1 MTVTLGFDVE
11 EFDFPLERGRGID
24 FGTQLA
30 VSSEG
35 LEFLLDLL
43 ARLEL
48 RATFYTTANF
58 ALHRTDLVRRIVAG
72 GHEVA
77 SHDYYHGLTAGSD
90 PAGSRRTLEELT
102 GQRIVGYRAPRLA
115 AASSAAL
122 AAAGYRYNSSINP
135 TWIPTRYNNLRAPCS
150 VSREEG
156 LTIYPVSV
164 SAPFRVPLFWIS
176 LHVMPLPLYK
186 LLCRSALRRVKR
198 FKCNSVNGYPPR
210 RALRRFALARKLI
223 ELFSVDFYC
232 GVHGRYLLNLADKL
246 TQHIAQLFF
255 RHINVKPLQ
264 YLSACVL
271 GIGKRAERKLRA
283 VLLVRCRKVIRK
295 FCCFSHTHR
304 QHSRRIGVKRP
315 GMTYLFYSE
324 NAPQSVNHI
333 MRSHSCRFVHVDYS
347 VHHSLSAPLNAV
359 SIAAT
364 TVFFTSSSCILS
376 ENPLA
381 FT

>member
-150 VSREEG
+150 VSR
-156 LTIYPVSV
+156 V
-164 SAPFRVPLFWIS
+164 
-176 LHVMPLPLYK
+176 
-186 LLCRSALRRVKR
+186 RS
-198 FKCNSVNGYPPR
+198 PR
-210 RALRRFALARKLI
+210 
-223 ELFSVDFYC
+223 
-232 GVHGRYLLNLADKL
+232 
-246 TQHIAQLFF
+246 
-255 RHINVKPLQ
+255 
-264 YLSACVL
+264 LSACRCF
-271 GIGKRAERKLRA
+271 GFRSTSC
-283 VLLVRCRKVIRK
+283 RCRSTN
-295 FCCFSHTHR
+295 CCAA
-304 QHSRRIGVKRP
+304 
-315 GMTYLFYSE
+315 
-324 NAPQSVNHI
+324 AP
-333 MRSHSCRFVHVDYS
+333 C
-347 VHHSLSAPLNAV
+347 
-359 SIAAT
+359 AAT
-364 TVFFTSSSCILS
+364 GT
-376 ENPLA
+376 
-381 FT
+381 

>member
-77 SHDYYHGLTAGSD
+77 SHDYYHGL
-90 PAGSRRTLEELT
+90 
-102 GQRIVGYRAPRLA
+102 A

-186 LLCRSALRRVKR
+186 LLCRSALRRD
-198 FKCNSVNGYPPR
+198 G
-210 RALRRFALARKLI
+210 
-223 ELFSVDFYC
+223 
-232 GVHGRYLLNLADKL
+232 HLNLYFHPWEFSARLREPAFGVPGYL
-246 TQHIAQLFF
+246 THCSGTD
-255 RHINVKPLQ
+255 LQ
-264 YLSACVL
+264 
-271 GIGKRAERKLRA
+271 
-283 VLLVRCRKVIRK
+283 RK
-295 FCCFSHTHR
+295 FIR
-304 QHSRRIGVKRP
+304 LLEWLKARG
-315 GMTYLFYSE
+315 
-324 NAPQSVNHI
+324 
-333 MRSHSCRFVHVDYS
+333 CRF
-347 VHHSLSAPLNAV
+347 L
-359 SIAAT
+359 T
-364 TVFFTSSSCILS
+364 TREYLGCD
-376 ENPLA
+376 E
-381 FT
+381 

>member
-115 AASSAAL
+115 AAS
-122 AAAGYRYNSSINP
+122 
-135 TWIPTRYNNLRAPCS
+135 
-150 VSREEG
+150 G

-186 LLCRSALRRVKR
+186 LLCRSALRRD
-198 FKCNSVNGYPPR
+198 G
-210 RALRRFALARKLI
+210 
-223 ELFSVDFYC
+223 
-232 GVHGRYLLNLADKL
+232 HLNLYFHPWEFSARLREPAFGVPGYL
-246 TQHIAQLFF
+246 THCSGTD
-255 RHINVKPLQ
+255 LQ
-264 YLSACVL
+264 
-271 GIGKRAERKLRA
+271 
-283 VLLVRCRKVIRK
+283 RK
-295 FCCFSHTHR
+295 FIR
-304 QHSRRIGVKRP
+304 LEWLKARG
-315 GMTYLFYSE
+315 
-324 NAPQSVNHI
+324 
-333 MRSHSCRFVHVDYS
+333 CRF
-347 VHHSLSAPLNAV
+347 L
-359 SIAAT
+359 T
-364 TVFFTSSSCILS
+364 TREYLGCD
-376 ENPLA
+376 E
-381 FT
+381 

>member
-1 MTVTLGFDVE
+1 MTVTFGFDVE

-135 TWIPTRYNNLRAPCS
+135 TWIPTRY
-150 VSREEG
+150 
-156 LTIYPVSV
+156 
-164 SAPFRVPLFWIS
+164 
-176 LHVMPLPLYK
+176 YK
-186 LLCRSALRRVKR
+186 LLCRSALRRD
-198 FKCNSVNGYPPR
+198 G
-210 RALRRFALARKLI
+210 
-223 ELFSVDFYC
+223 
-232 GVHGRYLLNLADKL
+232 HLNLYFHPWEFSARLREPAFGVPGYL
-246 TQHIAQLFF
+246 THCSGTD
-255 RHINVKPLQ
+255 LQ
-264 YLSACVL
+264 
-271 GIGKRAERKLRA
+271 
-283 VLLVRCRKVIRK
+283 RK
-295 FCCFSHTHR
+295 FIR
-304 QHSRRIGVKRP
+304 LLEWLKARG
-315 GMTYLFYSE
+315 
-324 NAPQSVNHI
+324 
-333 MRSHSCRFVHVDYS
+333 CRF
-347 VHHSLSAPLNAV
+347 L
-359 SIAAT
+359 T
-364 TVFFTSSSCILS
+364 TREYLGCD
-376 ENPLA
+376 E
-381 FT
+381 

>member
-1 MTVTLGFDVE
+1 MG
-11 EFDFPLERGRGID
+11 EFSPPPPARGRLEWTLLLLALFASFSYNLLPTKFYRGVFVAYALRSLPFFAIWLHCIRRLWRED
-24 FGTQLA
+24 FA
-30 VSSEG
+30 VTDV
-35 LEFLLDLL
+35 LLDYKTLPAADEAANEAAESRP

-186 LLCRSALRRVKR
+186 LLCRSALRRD
-198 FKCNSVNGYPPR
+198 G
-210 RALRRFALARKLI
+210 
-223 ELFSVDFYC
+223 
-232 GVHGRYLLNLADKL
+232 HLNLYFHPWEFSARLREPAFGVPGYL
-246 TQHIAQLFF
+246 THCSGTD
-255 RHINVKPLQ
+255 LQ
-264 YLSACVL
+264 
-271 GIGKRAERKLRA
+271 
-283 VLLVRCRKVIRK
+283 RK
-295 FCCFSHTHR
+295 FIR
-304 QHSRRIGVKRP
+304 LLEWLKARG
-315 GMTYLFYSE
+315 
-324 NAPQSVNHI
+324 
-333 MRSHSCRFVHVDYS
+333 CRF
-347 VHHSLSAPLNAV
+347 L
-359 SIAAT
+359 T
-364 TVFFTSSSCILS
+364 TREYLGCD
-376 ENPLA
+376 E
-381 FT
+381 

>member
-135 TWIPTRYNNLRAPCS
+135 TWIPTRYNNLRAPCRGRRG
-150 VSREEG
+150 SRS
-156 LTIYPVSV
+156 IR
-164 SAPFRVPLFWIS
+164 FRS
-176 LHVMPLPLYK
+176 
-186 LLCRSALRRVKR
+186 
-198 FKCNSVNGYPPR
+198 PR
-210 RALRRFALARKLI
+210 
-223 ELFSVDFYC
+223 
-232 GVHGRYLLNLADKL
+232 
-246 TQHIAQLFF
+246 
-255 RHINVKPLQ
+255 
-264 YLSACVL
+264 LSACRCF
-271 GIGKRAERKLRA
+271 GFRSTSC
-283 VLLVRCRKVIRK
+283 RCRSTN
-295 FCCFSHTHR
+295 CCAA
-304 QHSRRIGVKRP
+304 
-315 GMTYLFYSE
+315 
-324 NAPQSVNHI
+324 AP
-333 MRSHSCRFVHVDYS
+333 C
-347 VHHSLSAPLNAV
+347 
-359 SIAAT
+359 AAT
-364 TVFFTSSSCILS
+364 GT
-376 ENPLA
+376 
-381 FT
+381 